1 MSEHKARE
9 VNRAGAPALQA
20 EEDLNELMRVRREK
34 LSEMREKGIE
44 PYGGRFERTH
54 AARDILDRFEELE
67 NKPVVIAGRIMSR
80 RGMGKA
86 SFAHIQDASGRIQI
100 YVRSNDVGK
109 EAYELF
115 GKLDLGDIIG
125 VHGNVFKTR
134 MGEITVSAERFVVL
148 AKSLRPLPEKWHG
161 LKDVDLR
168 YRQRYLDLIVNPEV
182 REVFETRSKIIRAT
196 RSFLDRR
203 GSWKW
208 KHP

>member
-86 SFAHIQDASGRIQI
+86 L
-100 YVRSNDVGK
+100 
-109 EAYELF
+109 LF
-115 GKLDLGDIIG
+115 L
-125 VHGNVFKTR
+125 N
-134 MGEITVSAERFVVL
+134 
-148 AKSLRPLPEKWHG
+148 
-161 LKDVDLR
+161 
-168 YRQRYLDLIVNPEV
+168 
-182 REVFETRSKIIRAT
+182 IIRRWPCFVKAI
-196 RSFLDRR
+196 R
-203 GSWKW
+203 
-208 KHP
+208 HPFI